1 MTPHATPRRAV
12 LTLLF
17 LAVTSTEA
25 FRPFQLGR
33 SFVTTATRGGEVT
46 RATSTTSTTIACA
59 ATRDASANNPTTRR
73 GVLGTGAATLPLAA
87 LSFVVGAP
95 PAARAEEATKEKVP
109 TELPELRLLLKESM
123 AQLDEVC
130 GKPSRIRAYI
140 AHTISLNFQ

>member
-1 MTPHATPRRAV
+1 MTPRATPRRAV
-12 LTLLF
+12 LTLLV

-46 RATSTTSTTIACA
+46 RATSTTTIACA

-87 LSFVVGAP
+87 LGFVVGAP

-140 AHTISLNFQ
+140 AHTISLTFQ